1 MYMMTQRVFEIRN
14 TQVFNIRGRGQTFA
28 QSGRRRDI
36 AVLFGDDGLKMYE
49 SVMPVNISPL

>member
-1 MYMMTQRVFEIRN
+1 MMTQRVFEIRN